1 MSLLATILPVFALI
15 VIGAAARRLHLL
27 EAASLGGLTDFVFF
41 LAMPALLLGAIA
53 DGPPFNIVGVASVY
67 FSACL
72 VVFAA
77 GMLAAR
83 LLRLPLPRA
92 AMLGLNAAYG
102 NVVMMGIPIIAA
114 ALGRDALPP
123 LLAIVALHSVIL
135 LPLAGVLVEM
145 GVTGQRRPA
154 AILRTT
160 LRGLARNPIIMS
172 ILAAFAWRG
181 LGVPMPAPLRERL
194 HMLGAAAP
202 PLALVCLGASLPAPS
217 ARAFGAEMVV
227 GVVLKLAVL
236 PALVWTLGLWAGLP
250 ALPLAVATL
259 TGGLPTGANAF
270 LLARR
275 AQGLLEISAGTVLI
289 ATSLSLASLSVL
301 LGLLR

>member
-15 VIGAAARRLHLL
+15 VIGGVARRLRLL
-27 EAASLGGLTDFVFF
+27 ETASLGGLTDFVFF

-53 DGPPFNIVGVASVY
+53 DGPPFNIVGVAGVY

-72 VVFAA
+72 AVFAA
-77 GMLAAR
+77 GMTAAR
-83 LLRLPLPRA
+83 LLRLPLTRA

-102 NVVMMGIPIIAA
+102 NTVMMGIPTVAA
-114 ALGRDALPP
+114 AFGRDALPP

-145 GVTGQRRPA
+145 GMTGQRRPA

-160 LRGLARNPIIMS
+160 LRGVVRNPIIMS
-172 ILAAFAWRG
+172 ILAAFAWRW
-181 LGVPMPAPLRERL
+181 LGVPMPAPLRELL

-217 ARAFGAEMVV
+217 ARAFGAEMAV

-236 PALVWTLGLWAGLP
+236 PALVWTLGHWAGLP
-250 ALPLAVATL
+250 ALPLAVATF

-275 AQGLLEISAGTVLI
+275 AQGLLEISAGTVLV

>member
-15 VIGAAARRLHLL
+15 VIGGAARRFRLL

-53 DGPPFNIVGVASVY
+53 DGPPFDIVGVAGAY

-72 VVFAA
+72 AVFAA
-77 GMLAAR
+77 GMAAAR
-83 LLRLPLPRA
+83 LLRLPLARA

-102 NVVMMGIPIIAA
+102 NVVMMGIPVAA
-114 ALGRDALPP
+114 AAFGRDALAP
-123 LLAIVALHSVIL
+123 LLAVVALHSVIL

-145 GVTGQRRPA
+145 GTTGQRRPA

-160 LRGLARNPIIMS
+160 LRGVVRNPVIMS
-172 ILAAFAWRG
+172 ILAAFVWRG
-181 LGVPMPAPLRERL
+181 LGVPMPAPLRELL

-227 GVVLKLAVL
+227 GVVLKLVVL
-236 PALVWTLGLWAGLP
+236 PALVWTVGRWAGLP

-259 TGGLPTGANAF
+259 AGGLPTGANAF

-275 AQGLLEISAGTVLI
+275 AQGLLEISAGTVLV

-301 LGLLR
+301 LNLLR